1 MNDNK
6 ECRTKKCSICKRVLP
21 LERFAQKG
29 RNWCRS
35 CINVYN
41 VNRNGSALAKADV
54 VKIERIFKVPISARI
69 FDTEQAGISL
79 VKEDECFVELINY
92 KDAWISNCGRV
103 LEYKDGRYIIK
114 CTRYNDSGEKV
125 CTLQKNVYDG
135 EKWIWKKQTI
145 EVWRLVVSCFI
156 VNFDFVG
163 NTHCWHRNNDKTDNY
178 YKNIYPVND
187 KQYNA
192 VLEKFTEGVEI
203 TDEVITEIVNDI
215 LYKADDWYANKWK
228 RTVFGVGYLGCS
240 DSNGTRE
247 NDIYSKWA
255 NMMQRCYDKGT
266 HKLKPYYAPCTVDI
280 ELHNFSNFRELY
292 KENAMGDKKLDLDKD
307 LLLQGNTTYSAE
319 TCSLIPH
326 FTNTL
331 FETRRGTNTCIVL
344 KNSTGKYD
352 VFMSIL
358 GKRVEVGT
366 FDTEEEAKQG
376 FVDYKQNYI
385 REFAEK
391 SKGKVPE
398 KTYKAMMNWKV
409 EITD

>member
-6 ECRTKKCSICKRVLP
+6 ECRTKKCNVCKRVLP
-21 LERFAQKG
+21 LEWFVKG
-29 RNWCRS
+29 KGCWCRS
-35 CINVYN
+35 CTNVYN
-41 VNRNGSALAKADV
+41 INKRGSILAKADA
-54 VKIERIFKVPISARI
+54 VKIERIFKEPISARI
-69 FDTEQAGISL
+69 FDMGQTGISL
-79 VKEDECFVELINY
+79 ERADECFVELINY

-103 LEYKDGRYIIK
+103 LEYKNGRYIIK
-114 CTRYNDSGEKV
+114 RTRCNNYGEKV

-163 NTHCWHRNNDKTDNY
+163 NTHCWHRNNDKSDNY

-192 VLEKFTEGVEI
+192 ILEKFSEGVEI

-215 LYKADDWYANKWK
+215 LYKADDWYENKWK
-228 RTVFGVGYLGCS
+228 RTTYGTGYMGCVKPHA
-240 DSNGTRE
+240 TRN
-247 NDIYSKWA
+247 NDVYSKWA
-255 NMMQRCYDKGT
+255 NMMQRCYDDGT

-280 ELHNFSNFRELY
+280 EWHNYNNFRKWY

-307 LLLQGNTTYSAE
+307 LLVQGNTVYSAE
-319 TCSLIPH
+319 TCTLIPH
-326 FTNTL
+326 FTNTV
-331 FETRRGTNTCIVL
+331 FENRGLDTSIVL

-366 FDTEEEAKQG
+366 FDTEEEAKHG
-376 FVDYKQNYI
+376 FIDYKQNYI